1 MALRSHNSNMIG
13 TRASTNSRR
22 ALGDVTSAYGN
33 VNQSRVGGAPIVVFI
48 YLDLSL
54 GIWFHLSSAITAR
67 PCQSA

>member
-33 VNQSRVGGAPIVVFI
+33 VNQSCVGGAPTAAQYIPYCTVF
-48 YLDLSL
+48 LL
-54 GIWFHLSSAITAR
+54 F
-67 PCQSA
+67 